1 MHRIRNTLL
10 LAAAIAGCSSP
21 VPPTAP
27 DAMAPEPEAVIPMG
41 DGISGRFVRTGYATS
56 GSVTLTRAN
65 GIGRLVFSDDF
76 QTTQLP
82 GPVVYLNTRTNPNV
96 GMPLRI
102 GALKSISG
110 RQEYVFSLPPGVT
123 YLYVLL
129 WCDPFNV
136 PIAEARLPVTP

>member
-1 MHRIRNTLL
+1 MRPILRT
-10 LAAAIAGCSSP
+10 LAAILALAGCASP
-21 VPPTAP
+21 VQPTAP
-27 DAMAPEPEAVIPMG
+27 DALPPAPDAVIPMG
-41 DGISGRFVRTGYATS
+41 NGISGRFVRTGYATS

-65 GIGRLVFSDDF
+65 GIGRLVFGSDF

-82 GPVVYLNTRTNPNV
+82 GPVVYLNTRNNPNV

-102 GALKSISG
+102 GALKSVSG
-110 RQEYVFSLPPGVT
+110 RQEYVFSMPPGVT

-136 PIAEARLPVTP
+136 PIAEATLPATP